1 MNHKTLSPRPS
12 QLDRADFVAQFGDIY
27 EHSPWVAELAWR
39 RGLGAE
45 QDTPAG
51 LAAAMGRVLN
61 EAEPE
66 RQLEV
71 IRAHPDLAGKAAIA
85 GDLTD
90 DSTREQA
97 GAGLDQC
104 TPEEMARFERLNA
117 AYKQRFGFPFV
128 MAVKGSDRHTIL
140 AAFETRLEH
149 GLDEERR
156 TAIEQ
161 INRIAAFRLE
171 ARVG

>member
-12 QLDRADFVAQFGDIY
+12 QLDRAAFVAQFGDIY
-27 EHSPWVAELAWR
+27 EHSPWVAELAWQ

-71 IRAHPDLAGKAAIA
+71 IRAHPDLAGQ
-85 GDLTD
+85 G
-90 DSTREQA
+90 
-97 GAGLDQC
+97 
-104 TPEEMARFERLNA
+104 
-117 AYKQRFGFPFV
+117 
-128 MAVKGSDRHTIL
+128 RH
-140 AAFETRLEH
+140 
-149 GLDEERR
+149 RR
-156 TAIEQ
+156 
-161 INRIAAFRLE
+161 
-171 ARVG
+171 